1 MITKQA
7 QFDLS
12 TRNTFR
18 MKVSCALYVE
28 VTEEE
33 DLLAIDW
40 ASLPQP
46 VFVMGGGSNLL
57 FTGDFP
63 GTVLHVA
70 ICADFS
76 TNSSAKL
83 DQVQGQAAKLDQVQD
98 QAAKLDQVQ
107 GVFGR
112 GQILGG
118 GPGPASV
125 PQNAV
130 ECGIGGPGPRG
141 EIGPSP
147 KIGWTRS
154 TSSCEPPSAAQSSAQ
169 TSSVSEPSSAAQ
181 SSAVADPS
189 SAGQSSDVADPNI
202 SPDCP
207 DNADVLVTVPAGT
220 VFDDF
225 CAWAASEGLWG
236 PENLSLIPG
245 ECGASA
251 VQNIGA
257 YGVEAKDIIADIRA
271 YDRETGSF
279 VNIDPATCGYGYRT
293 SNFKTIWKGRYIITA
308 VTYRLSRTPQPK
320 LDYGGLRK
328 VLEDRGVAVPSS
340 GTCAPPHMGRGRGP
354 FPKEMGGAGVER
366 SGTEFPEEGTAT
378 PLSAQI
384 IRDAI
389 IDIRRKKL
397 PAVEEIGSAGSF
409 FCNPVISHEHFERIV
424 AIAKEDNGPEYA
436 VPHYDAPGGKKVP
449 AAWMIE
455 QCGFKGRRNGGAQVY
470 QNQPLVIVNASG
482 TATPEDIIGLEQEV
496 IKAIQTKYG
505 ITLHPEVEHI

>member
-1 MITKQA
+1 MITTQA

-18 MKVSCALYVE
+18 MMVSCALYVE

-70 ICADFS
+70 ICADFR
-76 TNSSAKL
+76 TDSSAKL
-83 DQVQGQAAKLDQVQD
+83 DQVQGPKVGQVQG

-147 KIGWTRS
+147 KMGWTRS
-154 TSSCEPPSAAQSSAQ
+154 TSPCN
-169 TSSVSEPSSAAQ
+169 PSSAA
-181 SSAVADPS
+181 
-189 SAGQSSDVADPNI
+189 QSSDVADPNI
-202 SPDCP
+202 SPDSP
-207 DNADVLVTVPAGT
+207 DNAAVLVTVPAGT

-328 VLEDRGVAVPSS
+328 VLEDRGVAVLSS

-436 VPHYDAPGGKKVP
+436 VPHYDAPGGIKVP

-482 TATPEDIIGLEQEV
+482 TATPEEIIGLEQEV